1 MTLERRIASL
11 FAMDEATWARHAN
24 PWSGWSR
31 FVALPLLA
39 LAGWSRVWLGWG
51 AVLPVAAALAWIYW
65 NPRLF
70 APPLHWNAWITRGVL
85 GERIWLDRDV
95 APVPKRHLRM
105 PNILS
110 AVVAVGVVLTLYGV
124 VALSPWPVLMGIAVA
139 TLAKLWFI
147 DRMVWLHND
156 TKDGHR

>member
-11 FAMDEATWARHAN
+11 FAMDEASWARHAN
-24 PWSGWSR
+24 PWSGWTR
-31 FVALPLLA
+31 FTALPLLA

-51 AVLPVAAALAWIYW
+51 AVLPVAAALAWIWY

-70 APPLHWNAWITRGVL
+70 APPLQWNAWITRGVL
-85 GERIWLDRDV
+85 GERIWLDRDIK
-95 APVPKRHLRM
+95 PVPKRHQRL

-110 AVVAVGVVLTLYGV
+110 AIVAIGLVLTLYGV
-124 VALSPWPVLMGIAVA
+124 LALSPWPVLMGIAVA

-147 DRMVWLHND
+147 DRMVWLHGD
-156 TKDGHR
+156 TKETQR